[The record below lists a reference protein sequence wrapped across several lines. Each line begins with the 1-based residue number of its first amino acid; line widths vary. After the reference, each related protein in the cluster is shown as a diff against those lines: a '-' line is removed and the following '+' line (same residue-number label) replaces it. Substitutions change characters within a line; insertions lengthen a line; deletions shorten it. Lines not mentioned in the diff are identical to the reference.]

1 MFENLKAI
9 FSKLFFMSE
18 EEYEETLGK
27 YAAKFQLQQK
37 WVIQVVEK
45 LPEVKTN
52 YSDPKGVLAFTDW
65 NTHKVVFKDSLMHKQ
80 KWLARAYIR
89 HELRHCQ
96 QMEWMNV
103 KMKEKYGG
111 DLANIYTQILIAGD
125 NIKGYNKSL
134 MEQDAWLAFCGIY
147 INIEKVVN
155 RIIHHNAKLLLEE

>member
-1 MFENLKAI
+1 MFEKLKAF
-9 FSKLFFMSE
+9 FSKVFFMSE
-18 EEYEETLGK
+18 EEYEEALSK

-45 LPEVKTN
+45 LPDVQTN
-52 YSDPKGVLAFTDW
+52 YSNKDEVLGFTDW
-65 NTHKVVFKDSLMHKQ
+65 VSHKVVFKHALINKP
-80 KWLARAYIR
+80 KFLVRAFIR

-155 RIIHHNAKLLLEE
+155 RIIKRNAKLLLEE